1 MNFIYEFHLFG
12 NNYFQSYNC
21 STIQIKA
28 TYLFTISS
36 RAKVELLHCDNEPF
50 LFPDTKYIQAV
61 SGNCSPG
68 LNIEM
73 EKSEEVNE
81 YKVLQD
87 QLLAR
92 AYQQKLCITET

>member
-1 MNFIYEFHLFG
+1 MNFIY
-12 NNYFQSYNC
+12 SV
-21 STIQIKA
+21 TI
-28 TYLFTISS
+28 TSS
-36 RAKVELLHCDNEPF
+36 RTIVPQFKLKLPICSQSAPVLKLHCDNEPF